1 MHDPIEEFLEGYPPE
16 MQVVSRILR
25 SMVRDAMPGAREVL
39 FARHNH
45 FAYAS
50 SESRADTI
58 VYICPMK
65 EYVRLGFM
73 FGTHLNDPQQL
84 LVGTGKQLRHV
95 KVRTVE
101 EANMPALRGLV
112 EEAWADAQTHMKK
125 RV

>member
-25 SMVRDAMPGAREVL
+25 ARVRDAMPCAREVL

-45 FAYAS
+45 FAYAL

>member
-1 MHDPIEEFLEGYPPE
+1 MSDPIDEFLEGYPPE
-16 MQVVSRILR
+16 MQTISRILR
-25 SMVRDAMPGAREVL
+25 AMVWDAMPDAREVL
-39 FARHNH
+39 FASHNH

-50 SESRADTI
+50 SESRADRI
-58 VYICPMK
+58 VYICPMQ

-73 FGTHLNDPQQL
+73 FGAHLGDPEQL

-95 KVRTVE
+95 KVRTAE

-112 EEAWADAQTHMKK
+112 EEAWADAKTHMKK